1 MKIHLTLPYL
11 LLLTSLNQLAC
22 AFEANSLRQESE
34 TVYPHI
40 VEYID
45 NFTLNTNDL
54 EGTLNNQL
62 HNIKLS
68 EVQTSYAHITNS
80 TVSLSHYGSERRLE

>member
-1 MKIHLTLPYL
+1 MRILLPL
-11 LLLTSLNQLAC
+11 QSLIILAFLIGLAC
-22 AFEANSLRQESE
+22 AFEATSLRQESE
-34 TVYPHI
+34 AVYPHV

-54 EGTLNNQL
+54 EGALNNQL
-62 HNIKLS
+62 HNIKLN
-68 EVQTSYAHITNS
+68 EVKTSYAHITNS